1 MVAEMAATVAIEAVV
16 DLTTAV
22 VETAE
27 VVTVVETAE
36 VVTVVET
43 AEVVTVV
50 ETAEVV
56 VISAV
61 ILAAKK

>member
-1 MVAEMAATVAIEAVV
+1 MEAGMAATVAMEAVV
-16 DLTTAV
+16 DLTTAG
-22 VETAE
+22 VE
-27 VVTVVETAE
+27 TVVETAE
-36 VVTVVET
+36 VAT
-43 AEVVTVV
+43 AEVVTVA

>member
-1 MVAEMAATVAIEAVV
+1 MAAAVAIEAVV
-16 DLTTAV
+16 DLTTAG
-22 VETAE
+22 VET
-27 VVTVVETAE
+27 VVGTVVE
-36 VVTVVET
+36 TVVET

>member
-1 MVAEMAATVAIEAVV
+1 MAATVAMEAVV
-16 DLTTAV
+16 DLTTAG
-22 VETAE
+22 VET
-27 VVTVVETAE
+27 VVGTVVETAE

-43 AEVVTVV
+43 AE
-50 ETAEVV
+50 EV